1 METNFNQLE
10 QIPTSLMKDIT
21 SDEIKLDEM
30 TGNTPS
36 ATDAPPVTF
45 TPAQTSGAVPGFDPY
60 AQPGPQSQQLNAGN
74 LISAELAVNLLD
86 QVVPVIFVLI
96 FKKYYNKTVSKK
108 QIQLS
113 AAEKD
118 TIKPVLQNYLNS
130 VNFSVEKP
138 LDALIITFGFIYGM
152 KFIEVNNDTPSG
164 NFKTVS
170 NATGIGEPTATGS
183 IKRDGRGR
191 PKGSTKKI

>member
-1 METNFNQLE
+1 METNFDKLE
-10 QIPTSLMKDIT
+10 QVPTSVMQDIT
-21 SDEIKLDEM
+21 SDEVKLDEI

-36 ATDAPPVTF
+36 ASDTVQPLPTAS
-45 TPAQTSGAVPGFDPY
+45 AQSFPFDPY
-60 AQPGPQSQQLNAGN
+60 AQPTPQGQQLNAGN
-74 LISAELAVNLLD
+74 LINAELAVSFLD
-86 QVVPVIFVLI
+86 QVVPVVFVLI

-108 QIQLS
+108 QIQLTAS
-113 AAEKD
+113 EKD

-130 VNFSVEKP
+130 INFSVEKP
-138 LDALIITFGFIYGM
+138 IDALMITFAFIYGM
-152 KFIEVNNDTPSG
+152 KFIEINNDTPAG